1 MLGNFLENETSFS
14 MKCNMLEN
22 TSLQGNKIAFLWIFT
37 DWKTASLTARLTH
50 INGHSGSVTVTK
62 QNSGTFAVSN

>member
-14 MKCNMLEN
+14 MKGNMLGN

-37 DWKTASLTARLTH
+37 DWKTASNWSLVGQVV
-50 INGHSGSVTVTK
+50 IVNYSCY
-62 QNSGTFAVSN
+62 N